1 MKRHFLFLLL
11 IIPITLITLIFG
23 PGCANIIPPSGGPRD
38 SLPPVLVRAE
48 PPDSS
53 VNFRG
58 RTIRLHFNEF
68 VDLQDLQQNLLFTPL
83 FNTNPVIEAKLNT
96 LTLRLRDS
104 LEPNTTYVF
113 NFGNAIKDINEGNVL
128 HNFVY
133 TFSTGQVL
141 DSLTLSGKVL
151 LAENGKIDSTLI
163 VVLHKSIT
171 DSAVV
176 KDRPRYVT
184 RLDRNGNF
192 TFKNLPGGTFA
203 LYALGDP
210 GGGRRYLNKT
220 QLFAF
225 TNEPVILT
233 DTTKSVTIYAYREV
247 ETPTTPPPT
256 GRTATPTDRRL
267 RFTTNL
273 TNNQQ
278 DLLTPLNITFE
289 QPLRSIDSSKM
300 GLFSD
305 SLFNRV
311 TAYHLQL
318 DSSRKR
324 LTLQT
329 AWQPGTS
336 YHLILDRDFAED
348 TTGRK
353 LLKTDTLSFTTRKEA
368 DYAQIRLR
376 IRNLDFAQNP
386 VLQFVQNEAVVFS
399 VPLKG
404 DTWSQNLFLPGDYDL
419 RILYDQNGNGRW
431 DPGQFFGTKRQPEL
445 VRPIE
450 RRLTVKAGSEND
462 VEVSL

>member
-1 MKRHFLFLLL
+1 
-11 IIPITLITLIFG
+11 
-23 PGCANIIPPSGGPRD
+23 
-38 SLPPVLVRAE
+38 
-48 PPDSS
+48 
-53 VNFRG
+53 
-58 RTIRLHFNEF
+58 
-68 VDLQDLQQNLLFTPL
+68 
-83 FNTNPVIEAKLNT
+83 
-96 LTLRLRDS
+96 
-104 LEPNTTYVF
+104 
-113 NFGNAIKDINEGNVL
+113 
-128 HNFVY
+128 
-133 TFSTGQVL
+133 
-141 DSLTLSGKVL
+141 
-151 LAENGKIDSTLI
+151 
-163 VVLHKSIT
+163 
-171 DSAVV
+171 
-176 KDRPRYVT
+176 
-184 RLDRNGNF
+184 
-192 TFKNLPGGTFA
+192 
-203 LYALGDP
+203 
-210 GGGRRYLNKT
+210 
-220 QLFAF
+220 
-225 TNEPVILT
+225 
-233 DTTKSVTIYAYREV
+233 
-247 ETPTTPPPT
+247 PT
-256 GRTATPTDRRL
+256 GRTATPTDQRL

-278 DLLTPLNITFE
+278 DLLTTLNITFE
-289 QPLRSIDSSKM
+289 QPLRSIDSTKM

-305 SLFNRV
+305 SLYNRV